1 MAKKHGIGAILFFSA
16 VSAVA
21 GGVLAYRHREEID
34 NIVKDM
40 AETLDATEEEGF
52 FTVDLKGDH
61 SDDSASEAEKPSE
74 KPSAPE
80 DGEPDSDFVDL
91 HEEESETHPEAPSAE
106 EDDKVE

>member
-52 FTVDLKGDH
+52 FTVDLGSHGK
-61 SDDSASEAEKPSE
+61 DSAPKAEN
-74 KPSAPE
+74 SAEDRPASD

-91 HEEESETHPEAPSAE
+91 HENESQETAEASSAE
-106 EDDKVE
+106 EDDKIE